1 MNFWLFMNGFKL
13 GLLVFRLKS
22 SITTF
27 LTYSQERKCSR
38 TIKLSWRHWLYCNV
52 GVSILTNSHVFSCH
66 VVILFGISKVT
77 RILNAIADLKN
88 IIKSLLLLLMSDL
101 ADFLAISNKNLEK
114 LTLVQSQVSKKCKGF
129 KDKLTNLLHRKFLFQ
144 YYKIS
149 VKT

>member
-38 TIKLSWRHWLYCNV
+38 TIKLSRRHWLYCNV

-66 VVILFGISKVT
+66 FVILFGISKVT

-88 IIKSLLLLLMSDL
+88 IIKSLLLLLMSGL
-101 ADFLAISNKNLEK
+101 AGFLAISNKNLEK
-114 LTLVQSQVSKKCKGF
+114 LPLVQSQVSKKCK
-129 KDKLTNLLHRKFLFQ
+129 
-144 YYKIS
+144 
-149 VKT
+149 